1 MFCLGFLGPTV
12 TAARSA
18 ITSLKKLALLGV
30 EQLHKMGGG
39 DCWTENGLL
48 TFDAS
53 GTCELGI
60 LENQLNIGF
69 FDVNH

>member
-1 MFCLGFLGPTV
+1 MFCFWAFWAPL

-18 ITSLKKLALLGV
+18 MASLKKLALLGV

-53 GTCELGI
+53 ATCELGV
-60 LENQLNIGF
+60 LEDESIE
-69 FDVNH
+69 NHLDLLM